1 MAEERIDE
9 LPVTLEGIQ
18 ESIYLIRGQRVMLDE
33 DLADLYGVTTGALNQ
48 AVSRNTIRFPI
59 DFMFQLTAE
68 EWENLK
74 SQFVISSGHGGRRKL
89 PNVFTQEGV
98 AMLSGVLNSERAIRV
113 NVEIM
118 RVFVRFRNILAGQD
132 QLRSKLEEIEKR
144 FDKRLAKHD
153 EHIRALFEVM
163 RLLRDEIHKSP
174 PLLPKRKIGFH
185 VEEAEED
192 GKQSKASRK
201 SAGKKAGRKG

>member
-185 VEEAEED
+185 VEEDD
-192 GKQSKASRK
+192 GGKKPRASRK
-201 SAGKKAGRKG
+201 GAGKKAGRKG